1 MGRITD
7 ALEQLSSQHA
17 TMDALLSD
25 IALTPDSELR
35 TRYVDDLARLLTAHL
50 AIEQEYV
57 YPVIATHVS
66 AGVLAEL
73 HAEHGEIKRVLA
85 DLLWQDGDDEQF
97 APTLKQLTALLD
109 GHCAWQDDQQLFTS
123 AQAALSQGHQTVIG
137 QQIAQW
143 LPTAA
148 AA

>member
-7 ALEQLSSQHA
+7 ALEQLSTQHA
-17 TMDALLSD
+17 TLDALLSD
-25 IALTPDSELR
+25 IALTTDAEAR
-35 TRYVDDLARLLTAHL
+35 TRHVDDLAHLLTAHL
-50 AIEQEYV
+50 AIEQEYL
-57 YPVIATHVS
+57 YPVIASHVS

-73 HAEHGEIKRVLA
+73 YAEHGEIKRVLA

-97 APTLKQLTALLD
+97 APTLKQLTILLD
-109 GHCAWQDDQQLFTS
+109 GHCAWQDDQLFTP
-123 AQAALSQGHQTVIG
+123 AQAALSQEHRTVMS
-137 QQIAQW
+137 QQIAEW

>member
-17 TMDALLSD
+17 SMDALLSD
-25 IALTPDSELR
+25 IALTADAEQR

-50 AIEQEYV
+50 AVEQEYL
-57 YPVIATHVS
+57 YPVIAAYVS

-97 APTLKQLTALLD
+97 APTLKQLTYLVD
-109 GHCAWQDDQQLFTS
+109 GHVAWQDDQLFIPAS
-123 AQAALSQGHQTVIG
+123 ATLTLEHNTVIG
-137 QQIAQW
+137 QQIAEW

>member
-7 ALEQLSSQHA
+7 ALEQLSSHHA

-25 IALTPDSELR
+25 IALTPDAALR
-35 TRYVDDLARLLTAHL
+35 TRYVDELANLLTAHL
-50 AIEQEYV
+50 AIEQEYL

-85 DLLWQDGDDEQF
+85 DLLWQDADDEQF
-97 APTLKQLTALLD
+97 MPTVKQLTLLLD
-109 GHCAWQDDQQLFTS
+109 GHCAWQDDQLYI
-123 AQAALSQGHQTVIG
+123 QAARALGQEYQAVIG
-137 QQIAQW
+137 QQIAAW
-143 LPTAA
+143 LPTAVA
-148 AA
+148 A

>member
-17 TMDALLSD
+17 ALDALLSD
-25 IALTPDSELR
+25 IALTPDATLR
-35 TRYVDDLARLLTAHL
+35 TRYVDDLAHLLTAHL

-73 HAEHGEIKRVLA
+73 YAEHGEIKRVLA
-85 DLLWQDGDDEQF
+85 DLLWQDADDEQF
-97 APTLKQLTALLD
+97 VPTLKQLTVLLD
-109 GHCAWQDDQQLFTS
+109 GHGAWQDDQLFPP
-123 AQAALSQGHQTVIG
+123 AQVALSQAHQTVIG